1 MNALLLDDE
10 RAAAAPQL
18 VAAKLTASTLG
29 VLIAALTRE
38 HGHGRR
44 VLLGLAHEHDRAAHV
59 LVALARALQAALV
72 HYLNGHVEPETDE
85 PYF

>member
-10 RAAAAPQL
+10 RAAAAPEL
-18 VAAKLTASTLG
+18 VAAKLTAAALAT
-29 VLIAALTRE
+29 LIAALTRE

-44 VLLGLAHEHDRAAHV
+44 VLPGVACEHDRAAHV
-59 LVALARALQAALV
+59 LVALARALQTALV
-72 HYLNGHVEPETDE
+72 HYLNGHVELNADE